1 MSNWHIPRRTFLRGA
16 AGAVLGLPL
25 LEVMDPK
32 SARAAQKARPPLRM
46 GCIYLP
52 NGVPDEAWHPE
63 VKDGQVTKLN
73 EWMSPLEPL
82 REHLQFLGGL
92 QSITQGSHPGAGSTW
107 LIRPCPEGD
116 RIMSTK
122 NVGSPSMDQIVA
134 RAIGDQTPFASLELI
149 SKPDGSHSKSL
160 LRNNISWRN
169 ATTPVPRETDPRA
182 IYNRLT
188 GQSGDETDA
197 NSATRR
203 RSILDAVFADAQGLR
218 NRVSTSDQYKL
229 DEYMDAVQSV
239 EKRMSKMADDSRAS
253 AREKAAAFPKPPDGI
268 PEDYG
273 AYLRLMFDMMVLAY
287 WTDSTRVATFM
298 LDHEQSNRY
307 FNFIPSVKGMWHA
320 ISHWRDISGKTE
332 DDDGQTSWTSSE
344 VKFNQYLTIIKYHQ
358 EQVAYFLG
366 RLNEIEEGDGTLL
379 DNSMI
384 LFGSPFSDGNEHLSK
399 KLPMLIA
406 GKAGGRIKPGRY
418 LDYPDAAAEGVYLS
432 MMDMMGVSVHEIGGV
447 DTEIAIT

>member
-1 MSNWHIPRRTFLRGA
+1 
-16 AGAVLGLPL
+16 
-25 LEVMDPK
+25 
-32 SARAAQKARPPLRM
+32 
-46 GCIYLP
+46 
-52 NGVPDEAWHPE
+52 
-63 VKDGQVTKLN
+63 
-73 EWMSPLEPL
+73 
-82 REHLQFLGGL
+82 
-92 QSITQGSHPGAGSTW
+92 
-107 LIRPCPEGD
+107 
-116 RIMSTK
+116 
-122 NVGSPSMDQIVA
+122 
-134 RAIGDQTPFASLELI
+134 
-149 SKPDGSHSKSL
+149 
-160 LRNNISWRN
+160 
-169 ATTPVPRETDPRA
+169 
-182 IYNRLT
+182 LT

-399 KLPMLIA
+399 KLP
-406 GKAGGRIKPGRY
+406 Y